1 MKSDNVIQIK
11 SYAFA
16 LKIVKIYQFLIEE
29 KKEFVLSKQLL
40 KSGISIGANTEEAL
54 GGQTDK
60 DFYTK
65 FNIVYKEAR
74 ETHFWLRLLRDS
86 NILSGEQADS
96 LLKDCE
102 EILKIVGSITKTLK
116 SKLYPN
122 NNS

>member
-1 MKSDNVIQIK
+1 MKTDNVIQTK

-16 LKIVKIYQFLIEE
+16 VSIVKTYQFFVEE
-29 KKEFVLSKQLL
+29 KKEYVLSKQLL
-40 KSGISIGANTEEAL
+40 KSGTSIGANTEEAL

-74 ETHFWLRLLRDS
+74 ETHYWLRLLRDT
-86 NILSGEQADS
+86 NILNKEQANR
-96 LLKDCE
+96 LLTDCE

-116 SKLYPN
+116 SKLF
-122 NNS
+122 